1 MREFLGA
8 LLASF
13 SYVCVGE
20 KDNHN
25 KNAEQKAKGKKVV
38 ITALKVLRDTKLC
51 FFPAYL
57 AQKQ

>member
-1 MREFLGA
+1 M
-8 LLASF
+8 
-13 SYVCVGE
+13 CVRE

-51 FFPAYL
+51 FFSSLFSSKAVGGPIFL
-57 AQKQ
+57 IGWVN